1 MGAVYATV
9 EDVELLGRKLTADE
23 AARAPSLLNSASV
36 TLRME
41 ARNRQYDLD
50 EMIAEDE
57 DCGEIA
63 RALVVNAVVRALNS
77 SGGGA
82 DTSPAAVQASQS
94 GLGYSAS
101 MTYLAPGQTV
111 PFFLKSELKQLG
123 LLKQRYGAMEV
134 YFDESDD

>member
-9 EDVELLGRKLTADE
+9 EDVGLLGRKLTADE

-50 EMIAEDE
+50 KMIAEDE

-77 SGGGA
+77 SAGN

-134 YFDESDD
+134 YDTDADA

>member
-9 EDVELLGRKLTADE
+9 EDVGLLGRKLTADE

-50 EMIAEDE
+50 KMIAEDE

-77 SGGGA
+77 SAGN

-134 YFDESDD
+134 YFDGSDD

>member
-63 RALVVNAVVRALNS
+63 RALVVNAVVRALNT
-77 SGGGA
+77 GN

-134 YFDESDD
+134 YDTDADA

>member
-1 MGAVYATV
+1 MGTVYATV
-9 EDVELLGRKLTADE
+9 EDVGLLGRKLTADE

-36 TLRME
+36 ILRME

-50 EMIAEDE
+50 KMIAEDE

-77 SGGGA
+77 SAGN

-101 MTYLAPGQTV
+101 MTYLAPGQTA

-123 LLKQRYGAMEV
+123 ILKQRYGAMEV
-134 YFDESDD
+134 YFDGSDD